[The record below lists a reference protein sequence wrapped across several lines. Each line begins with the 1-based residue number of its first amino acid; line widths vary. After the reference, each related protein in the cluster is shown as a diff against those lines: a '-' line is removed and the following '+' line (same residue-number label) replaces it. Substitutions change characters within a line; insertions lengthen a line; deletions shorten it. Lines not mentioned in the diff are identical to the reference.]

1 MANTRNLMRKAPS
14 KKRRRLSQQ
23 TTGNDF
29 ESSPFKT
36 SLVGD
41 ILDSERMYQT
51 LEADTLSKLEITLE
65 TLNSYRKRQ
74 QTQEGGGTSQPTTK
88 QTEITTTNEKSSI
101 DYIPGL
107 VNSIILESSSIR
119 GCRRTPAVTKMLVE
133 TVLNFVEPYL
143 METAAQ
149 GLSAQTQQQEQQQ
162 QKKSDDTMEGKTSD
176 SNDAAD
182 KKIADDTK
190 KRNRYRDRAVKW
202 AVERLKDLLRPSF
215 ETDIPE
221 LDALLSATGSHD
233 GLEHEMR
240 VQRLLLSSIGMMQ
253 NAQCRNGGVVGE
265 GNRDEGH
272 EEIQRLLI
280 ERQSR
285 LEDAMLECSGRGLQ
299 KANTSPLV
307 QNNTTTQEIW
317 SMFPEEWVATLQSDI
332 CGHSTGGQHE
342 DFQPDVLHDDA
353 ITAFPFLGQMKDF
366 LERHD
371 KDDSINT

>member
-1 MANTRNLMRKAPS
+1 
-14 KKRRRLSQQ
+14 
-23 TTGNDF
+23 
-29 ESSPFKT
+29 
-36 SLVGD
+36 
-41 ILDSERMYQT
+41 
-51 LEADTLSKLEITLE
+51 
-65 TLNSYRKRQ
+65 
-74 QTQEGGGTSQPTTK
+74 
-88 QTEITTTNEKSSI
+88 
-101 DYIPGL
+101 
-107 VNSIILESSSIR
+107 
-119 GCRRTPAVTKMLVE
+119 
-133 TVLNFVEPYL
+133 
-143 METAAQ
+143 
-149 GLSAQTQQQEQQQ
+149 
-162 QKKSDDTMEGKTSD
+162 MEGKTSD

-332 CGHSTGGQHE
+332 GGQHE
-342 DFQPDVLHDDA
+342 DFQTDVLHDDA